1 MARWLGRRVGASA
14 VLITSLVA
22 AFAAPA
28 TADAA
33 LRLQLP
39 NLLGGGVP
47 QSPGPVPP
55 PATLNGFLS
64 QVSGATSA
72 LLTNRIG
79 VGTTAETVACPGA
92 RNLEEAAQPLPGLS
106 EAAQAARFAACA
118 LHFLDFEWRT
128 DYDGPG
134 NPLTDDRIV
143 TTLAVPTPLN
153 LDSDPLPE
161 ALGIVLPLGPNQFQL
176 SFSRLDLL
184 GLEGKLPS
192 LAELIVT
199 DPTGNSLPRPKIG
212 VGVDARNG
220 GRFPAYI
227 GLKFTLESYRPP
239 IGFGGPPRFR
249 IDIDTTMP
257 QNDRVAIFGDLFDE
271 SPGGAIRDSMIRG
284 EVGMQPVPK
293 RLTARVAMRADNG
306 IDADLQT
313 SHPTNL
319 DVTATVNGDRDTA
332 GARRVQRIGANL
344 YALPQS
350 TTVKFRPIA
359 PSTAPAGATA
369 EQRDKARG
377 GQTVQ
382 YTSATPLGGLD
393 ASYDDVTRPASGP
406 DIPLIRGRLRV
417 RDLPT
422 QMSVSQ
428 LGSFTDFS
436 ASGTGIGSIEA
447 EFALNSDLIARRTPR
462 PGVRFV
468 RGTTNAQGKQPLA
481 IAARI
486 DGVRRVAM
494 DNLEGRT
501 VLDVGIKRQP
511 FDVDMTDAPGG
522 MTAEAQIEDLPAD
535 AKVQFL
541 PARPATDDGAAAE
554 PEPLRVRY
562 DAGGHAIGRIGYKAT
577 FAEAIGGAVNQIEG
591 HLTEL
596 PPAID
601 VTAALEDE
609 IYEFNAS
616 KPFGE
621 IEALARNT
629 KAVQANTQP
638 ELTAGSTGVSAVV
651 RDNGP
656 LAARARLIGL
666 KNVNADLGEQRY
678 HVEIGAVPFEA
689 RALVDEVRDGEVLAR
704 ELLGTIDQLP
714 ASVDVAF
721 KKQDGQQVIIY
732 KGAPGVGKLALELRG
747 DKLYAPQPKVNRV
760 RAAVFGVPEEIALT
774 LGAAGKLEFD
784 AGPGI
789 SKIEGLVTSGPD
801 PAFPA
806 DRHAAY
812 VETGADIVAKVQ
824 LLGFKKFKFDPD
836 PLDVTFETAQSLPL
850 DVDAKL
856 DLDGNGVAEMTGAL
870 DIRNVPAAMRAQ
882 LEEDGSATY
891 DGSTEIDSIDVT
903 ASGLPDVPALPVKLH
918 SVSVGVDSVPRHIE
932 AGYGDEGRIQFR
944 GEDETGALDAVG
956 AVEVG
961 AATASPPALPTGLAD
976 SHIAFRHAGQQLAG
990 RVRLAGLR
998 EIDVKPSPLDVTLD
1012 TDVLQELDVNAASDA
1027 GNDGTNEKTLTAQVR
1042 SNITRLTLKD
1052 ELAASGRRIV
1062 ADTGTPLGSLNV
1074 NAKADNLP
1082 LGINTV
1088 ALSLL
1093 GLPEVIHVGF
1103 PSNTDV
1109 IDVDLLRRDGDG
1121 NLVKDGNGLDE
1132 LRLAVNGGTTTTSIV
1147 NRHGQTVTGTDG
1159 LTVDKQGSNIVKAAL
1174 VLHGLRG
1181 ASFGTSPHTQ
1191 VGLDV
1196 AQSQAKPLA
1205 LDVKLDDK
1213 TAVGHIDKLP
1223 ENLKLE
1229 LSPVS
1234 DVPVRYSADQE
1245 ISEISVATTFIKD
1258 LFPLVR
1264 LKLLDL
1270 PKQFSIC
1277 FRSDSTRASCI
1288 RDGNRFATRTNRRF
1302 SAGYTSSK
1310 TATDAATTIDADA
1323 CFASTAVPATRSR
1336 ST

>member
-1 MARWLGRRVGASA
+1 M
-14 VLITSLVA
+14 T
-22 AFAAPA
+22 
-28 TADAA
+28 
-33 LRLQLP
+33 
-39 NLLGGGVP
+39 
-47 QSPGPVPP
+47 
-55 PATLNGFLS
+55 
-64 QVSGATSA
+64 QVERA
-72 LLTNRIG
+72 
-79 VGTTAETVACPGA
+79 
-92 RNLEEAAQPLPGLS
+92 
-106 EAAQAARFAACA
+106 
-118 LHFLDFEWRT
+118 
-128 DYDGPG
+128 
-134 NPLTDDRIV
+134 
-143 TTLAVPTPLN
+143 
-153 LDSDPLPE
+153 
-161 ALGIVLPLGPNQFQL
+161 
-176 SFSRLDLL
+176 
-184 GLEGKLPS
+184 
-192 LAELIVT
+192 
-199 DPTGNSLPRPKIG
+199 
-212 VGVDARNG
+212 
-220 GRFPAYI
+220 
-227 GLKFTLESYRPP
+227 
-239 IGFGGPPRFR
+239 
-249 IDIDTTMP
+249 
-257 QNDRVAIFGDLFDE
+257 AIFADVFDE
-271 SPGGAIRDSMIRG
+271 MHVGGIRDSLVRAD
-284 EVGMQPVPK
+284 VGMQPLPE
-293 RLTARVAMRADNG
+293 RLTARVAMRD
-306 IDADLQT
+306 DAGVDAELLT
-313 SHPTNL
+313 SHPTNI
-319 DVTATVNGDRDTA
+319 DVAATINGDRAAD

-359 PSTAPAGATA
+359 PSAAPAGATA

-377 GQTVQ
+377 GQTVE
-382 YTSATPLGGLD
+382 YTSATPLSGLD

-428 LGSFTDFS
+428 LGSFTDFG

-447 EFALNSDLIARRTPR
+447 EFALNGDLVARRTPR

-486 DGVRRVAM
+486 DGVRRVSM

-541 PARPATDDGAAAE
+541 PARPATDDSPSAA

-666 KNVNADLGEQRY
+666 KNVTADLGEQRY

-704 ELLGTIDQLP
+704 ELLGTIDKLP

-721 KKQDGQQVIIY
+721 KKQDGQQVITY

-760 RAAVFGVPEEIALT
+760 RAAVFGVPEEITLT

-812 VETGADIVAKVQ
+812 VESGENIVAKVQ
-824 LLGFKKFKFDPD
+824 LLGFKRFKFDPD

-856 DLDGNGVAEMTGAL
+856 DLDGNGSAEMTGAL
-870 DIRNVPAAMRAQ
+870 DIRNVPATMRAQ
-882 LEEDGSATY
+882 LEKDGSATY

-903 ASGLPDVPALPVKLH
+903 ASGLPDVPDLPVKLH

-932 AGYGDEGRIQFR
+932 AGYGDDGRIQFR
-944 GEDETGALDAVG
+944 GEDETGALDGVG

-961 AATASPPALPTGLAD
+961 AATANPPALPTGLAD

-1012 TDVLQELDVNAASDA
+1012 TDVLQELDVDAASDA
-1027 GNDGTNEKTLTAQVR
+1027 AADGTSEKTLTAQLR

-1052 ELAASGRRIV
+1052 DAGRKRPADRRRHRHAARLAQRQRQGRQPAARDQHSRAQPARSPRGDRRV
-1062 ADTGTPLGSLNV
+1062 A
-1074 NAKADNLP
+1074 
-1082 LGINTV
+1082 
-1088 ALSLL
+1088 
-1093 GLPEVIHVGF
+1093 F
-1103 PSNTDV
+1103 PSSERPD
-1109 IDVDLLRRDGDG
+1109 RRRPAAPRQRRQRWSRTRTGSTQ
-1121 NLVKDGNGLDE
+1121 
-1132 LRLAVNGGTTTTSIV
+1132 LRLSVNGGDGGLDDRQPASDRRSPPDGADGGQAGLEHRQGRARAARPARRHLRDLAAHRD
-1147 NRHGQTVTGTDG
+1147 RHGRRPIPGQAAGAARQARPTRRRTGTSTSCRRTCCSSCRRC
-1159 LTVDKQGSNIVKAAL
+1159 LTC
-1174 VLHGLRG
+1174 R
-1181 ASFGTSPHTQ
+1181 
-1191 VGLDV
+1191 
-1196 AQSQAKPLA
+1196 
-1205 LDVKLDDK
+1205 
-1213 TAVGHIDKLP
+1213 
-1223 ENLKLE
+1223 
-1229 LSPVS
+1229 
-1234 DVPVRYSADQE
+1234 
-1245 ISEISVATTFIKD
+1245 
-1258 LFPLVR
+1258 
-1264 LKLLDL
+1264 
-1270 PKQFSIC
+1270 C
-1277 FRSDSTRASCI
+1277 
-1288 RDGNRFATRTNRRF
+1288 ATRPTSR
-1302 SAGYTSSK
+1302 SA
-1310 TATDAATTIDADA
+1310 
-1323 CFASTAVPATRSR
+1323 RSR
-1336 ST
+1336 STRRSSRACSRSPR